1 MGSIS
6 EPFGIPSISYAEL
19 VHGDPGARHSAAEEF
34 AQALRTYGVCRVRE
48 HGISQHKLDDCFNK
62 SRAFL
67 HRDLQT
73 KMADHRNSGLTSHVR
88 FVPFGSEKVRGEP
101 HLDETI
107 EFKYGVYGRA
117 LADHWSWSSPG
128 RELIDASKYL
138 HEECIRIAHGLLGC
152 LSQSMGLSSSLA
164 SIHGKENT
172 FFAPYYYYFPD
183 EKDDNVLRVP
193 PHIDP
198 TTMLFCFQD
207 WLAGLQVAD
216 MRDMTGNLS
225 STAVSKKATF
235 YPAKCQPGE
244 FVVLAGHILRRLVG
258 DIKHSVHCVERPVG
272 TEGFHLNFWIVPRL
286 DTRIGSGCAGKEEEV
301 RAYLDRVFPGH
312 LGAS

>member
-19 VHGDPGARHSAAEEF
+19 VHNDQGARHLAAEAF
-34 AQALRTYGVCRVRE
+34 AQALRVYGVCRVRE
-48 HGISQHKLDDCFNK
+48 HGISQHKLDECFNK
-62 SRAFL
+62 SRAFFN
-67 HRDLQT
+67 RDLHT
-73 KMADHRNSGLTSHVR
+73 KMADYRNSGLTSHAR
-88 FVPFGSEKVRGEP
+88 FIPFGSEQVRGEP

-107 EFKYGVYGRA
+107 EFKYGVYEQA
-117 LADHWSWSSPG
+117 SADHWAWSSPG
-128 RELIDASKYL
+128 RELIDASKSL
-138 HEECIRIAHGLLGC
+138 HEECIRIANDLLDC
-152 LSQSMGLSSSLA
+152 LSQSVGLSTSLA
-164 SIHGKENT
+164 SIHGKGNT
-172 FFAPYYYYFPD
+172 FFAPYYYYFRD
-183 EKDDNVLRVP
+183 DSDDNTLRVP

-207 WLAGLQVAD
+207 SLGGLQAAD

-225 STAVSKKATF
+225 SAAVSKKAAF
-235 YPAKCQPGE
+235 YPVKCQPGE

-258 DIKHSVHCVERPVG
+258 DIKHSVHRVERPVG
-272 TEGFHLNFWIVPRL
+272 TEGFHLNFWIVPRP

-312 LGAS
+312 LGGF